1 MNTKTKELRI
11 DRIEENIAIAYDS
24 ANNEFSLCKSEFN
37 LSEGDI
43 IEATFSDT
51 KTIVSVIVKAE
62 KTAKEKDLLVTRL
75 SKLFNK

>member
-11 DRIEENIAIAYDS
+11 DRIEENIAVAHDS
-24 ANNEFSLCKSEFN
+24 ENNEFSLCKGEFN

-43 IEATFSDT
+43 IEATFSET
-51 KTIVSVIVKAE
+51 ETIISVTVKAE
-62 KTAKEKDLLVTRL
+62 ETAKEKDLLMTKL